1 MLFFC
6 WIGLAGLA
14 SAQPLVVPER
24 ISSLQK
30 QVEKLH
36 DDQQRTLTQ
45 RDRLAAQVDAVAGE
59 IRRRKASQSG
69 AKLLPDLTLEEL
81 LQRSQEMSR
90 QLMEL
95 NRQVERMARTR
106 SDNLRQLNQ
115 LYGQWMDQLG
125 EQIKQSMEPRSQE
138 LLDLLARA
146 RLEREQIRR
155 QLDQKAFSA
164 PPLKTESMARS
175 EDPEELREQTDVVR
189 DEQDKLRR
197 RLRQIESQIAEV
209 EAEKRL
215 ERNLRDFVEEQSLF
229 GEDLRTL
236 RFRRSSQDA
245 AARDTASGS
254 QETVAPTSNNTA
266 SSAPGSQPSDTPAAG
281 TGGSGTGVSDGSGM
295 GGTGGSG
302 GNNGGLA
309 PSSPDMSGAGVPSSP
324 PVQPEISEGD
334 RTPSVFPDNTPARVS
349 PEGRFLTG
357 REGPTDRFGQQP
369 LPRNLGHL
377 QRERQRV
384 VQEIKKMQIVYDRLQ
399 EKVESLPR

>member
-45 RDRLAAQVDAVAGE
+45 RDRLAAQVDVVAGE
-59 IRRRKASQSG
+59 IRRRKANHSG

-95 NRQVERMARTR
+95 NRQVERLARTR

-125 EQIKQSMEPRSQE
+125 EQIKQSREARNQE

-245 AARDTASGS
+245 ATRDTAAGS
-254 QETVAPTSNNTA
+254 QESIAPPAANQ
-266 SSAPGSQPSDTPAAG
+266 PGSQPSDTPAAG
-281 TGGSGTGVSDGSGM
+281 TGGSGTNAGLGS
-295 GGTGGSG
+295 
-302 GNNGGLA
+302 
-309 PSSPDMSGAGVPSSP
+309 SSPDMSGASLPPTQPVP
-324 PVQPEISEGD
+324 PEISEGD

>member
-1 MLFFC
+1 VRRFAHMLFFC

-14 SAQPLVVPER
+14 SAQPTVFPER

-30 QVEKLH
+30 QVEKLR
-36 DDQQRTLTQ
+36 DEQQRTLTQ
-45 RDRLAAQVDAVAGE
+45 RDRLADQVDVVAGE
-59 IRRRKASQSG
+59 IRRRKANHSG

-95 NRQVERMARTR
+95 NRQVERLARTR

-125 EQIKQSMEPRSQE
+125 EQIKQSREARNQE

-254 QETVAPTSNNTA
+254 QETVAPTSNN
-266 SSAPGSQPSDTPAAG
+266 SAGSGSGSQPSDTPAAG
-281 TGGSGTGVSDGSGM
+281 TGG
-295 GGTGGSG
+295 TGGSG
-302 GNNGGLA
+302 GNNGGPT

-324 PVQPEISEGD
+324 PVPPEISEGD